1 MVVGQNAVHHARL
14 HWATMDAADIVG
26 DHATP
31 KGLRHGFGVCMAMQ
45 ARNPSLV
52 QKLLGHSNLETTAIY
67 MDLVGDETRAEFVGA
82 WLYNPTRYRIRS
94 AKLRNRNLSS
104 LTFFFAWGVVDVL
117 KRGGRGK
124 APPPLDADA

>member
-1 MVVGQNAVHHARL
+1 MVVRQNAVHQARL

-31 KGLRHGFGVCMAMQ
+31 KGLRHGFGVYMAMQ

-52 QKLLGHSNLETTAIY
+52 QKLLGHSNLEATAIY

-82 WLYNPTRYRIRS
+82 W
-94 AKLRNRNLSS
+94 
-104 LTFFFAWGVVDVL
+104 
-117 KRGGRGK
+117 
-124 APPPLDADA
+124 